1 MSDDGD
7 RLLGELHGT
16 LNQFMKRYDDDQKR
30 QESYRVEDREDRR
43 KFREEIRDKV
53 DGLEKKIAP
62 VVFHHQIIVRGG
74 KWVVATVAGAVGLVK
89 GWVFLKDQIGK

>member
-43 KFREEIRDKV
+43 KWVREENSSRRIPPSDHCQR
-53 DGLEKKIAP
+53 
-62 VVFHHQIIVRGG
+62 R
-74 KWVVATVAGAVGLVK
+74 
-89 GWVFLKDQIGK
+89 